1 MPALLEVLLDCLPG
15 VIIPSRIVRMRVTMS
30 YTGPKALPSPARRP
44 VLVRRGDEVGRTPAS
59 EFLFS
64 TGKLRAITGW
74 ISTGGFLIH
83 DSPVYRCLCPL
94 IPRPRDLVQGVA
106 MSTTASMPIRF
117 FAQMPLF
124 FVYLSSFRLLQI
136 QE

>member
-1 MPALLEVLLDCLPG
+1 
-15 VIIPSRIVRMRVTMS
+15 MRVTIS

-44 VLVRRGDEVGRTPAS
+44 VLVRHGDEVGRTPAS

-83 DSPVYRCLCPL
+83 DSPVYRCVCPL
-94 IPRPRDLVQGVA
+94 IPRPSDLVQGLA

>member
-1 MPALLEVLLDCLPG
+1 
-15 VIIPSRIVRMRVTMS
+15 MS
-30 YTGPKALPSPARRP
+30 YTGPQALPSSARRP
-44 VLVRRGDEVGRTPAS
+44 VLVRHGDEVGRTSAS

-64 TGKLRAITGW
+64 TEKLRAIPAGW

>member
-1 MPALLEVLLDCLPG
+1 
-15 VIIPSRIVRMRVTMS
+15 MRVTMS